1 MMESAEAMRYRS
13 DHRKRRAV
21 RRQSRSAL
29 NVELRV
35 NFQRAQYHH
44 VETITDAPFE
54 PQLAYWLAL
63 ISM

>member
-1 MMESAEAMRYRS
+1 MMESAEAIAYRS
-13 DHRKRRAV
+13 DHRKHHAV
-21 RRQSRSAL
+21 RRQSRSARY
-29 NVELRV
+29 VELGV

-44 VETITDAPFE
+44 VETINHAPFE